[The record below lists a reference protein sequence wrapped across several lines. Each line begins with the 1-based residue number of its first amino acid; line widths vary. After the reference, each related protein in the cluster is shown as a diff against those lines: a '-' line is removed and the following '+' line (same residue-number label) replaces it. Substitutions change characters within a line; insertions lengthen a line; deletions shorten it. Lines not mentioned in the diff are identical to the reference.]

1 MDLDK
6 LKTKYRNMP
15 IDELAFFLESYNKA
29 DFEPE
34 VQKIINEVLEIRRK
48 ELKNYV
54 EKETS
59 YELEKARVN
68 AQEMLENVEGIA
80 GMTNGML
87 KMELQRGGKFVIF
100 QYCISIIIMTFRRPS
115 KIFFIKYGDGTF
127 MKSAGYSLIS
137 LLLGWWGIPWGP
149 IYTIGSLVTNIR
161 GGEDMTDEVMAAL
174 TIENTPAD
182 SQSKEPRNILQ
193 CDNCIFSCDLEDFNS
208 NQLFCPECGSRLNLE
223 IH

>member
-1 MDLDK
+1 MDLDN

-15 IDELAFFLESYNKA
+15 IDELAFFLESYNRD

-34 VQKIINEVLEIRRK
+34 VQKTINEVLKIREK
-48 ELKNYV
+48 ELNDYV

-59 YELEKARVN
+59 HELEKAKID
-68 AQEMLENVEGIA
+68 AQEMLVNIEGIE
-80 GMTNGML
+80 GMTNDML
-87 KMELQRGGKFVIF
+87 KMELQRGGKFIIF

-149 IYTIGSLVTNIR
+149 IYTIGSLVTNI
-161 GGEDMTDEVMAAL
+161 GGGKDVTDKVMAAL
-174 TIENTPAD
+174 TIA
-182 SQSKEPRNILQ
+182 
-193 CDNCIFSCDLEDFNS
+193 NS
-208 NQLFCPECGSRLNLE
+208 T
-223 IH
+223 

>member
-59 YELEKARVN
+59 YELEKARVD

-80 GMTNGML
+80 GMTNDML

-100 QYCISIIIMTFRRPS
+100 QYCISIIIRTFRRPS
-115 KIFFIKYGDGTF
+115 KIFFIKYGDGIF

-174 TIENTPAD
+174 TIVNTPAD
-182 SQSKEPRNILQ
+182 SQSKEPRNIL
-193 CDNCIFSCDLEDFNS
+193 
-208 NQLFCPECGSRLNLE
+208 
-223 IH
+223 